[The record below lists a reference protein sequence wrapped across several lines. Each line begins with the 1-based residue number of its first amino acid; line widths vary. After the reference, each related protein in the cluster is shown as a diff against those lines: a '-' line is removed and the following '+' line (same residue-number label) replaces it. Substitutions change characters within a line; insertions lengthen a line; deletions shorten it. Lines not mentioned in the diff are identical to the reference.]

1 MLAAEGRRGRT
12 WSQNSTGRVGTGAC
26 VAALAVVVVLGG
38 MVPSEAGARTYP
50 VVACDAAP
58 GGANNSWKARAD
70 RGMVAATACPTR
82 GDADRG
88 LIVRSGPP
96 GGRVA
101 RGAAASMSFTA
112 PGGTRLATIDYRL
125 RGGRASR
132 EWAIGLVGD
141 GGRLI
146 AGCRAGSGS
155 RRCRLAGAGP
165 AHSAGLRG
173 DRRVRLEV
181 RCLAPGGCATGTRRR
196 PAAQA
201 ALRSVTV
208 SVEDRSLPRLDGTA
222 GDLLT
227 DDWQRG
233 TRTVEV
239 RASDPGGI
247 RSAALVVDGVMR
259 SSWSR
264 DCDFTRLVPCGRS
277 ASRPFGLDTATL
289 PDGAHSLTL
298 RVADSAGNVGVRSRT
313 IRVDNRAPLPVG
325 DVRLIGGEGTRTAN
339 SFDLRWTPPPGQ
351 VSPLVATRY
360 SLCRVGDPNACVPG
374 VRVGG
379 ASGIDDVS
387 VPGRGDWRFQA
398 WLQDAAGNADPRNG
412 SRPVVLSFDDR
423 RPTAITAG
431 VSNGRGGS
439 APSATVPYEGIPTIH
454 GTLAGAGGAPLAGA
468 RVAVHSRVRDGSS
481 SRHVATI
488 TTDGVG
494 RFAYRPPRGPSRSF
508 RFEYAGGERQRPA
521 TAGVRLAV
529 RARSSFAVSR
539 TRVRNGDRV
548 RFSGRLLGGHVPPQ
562 GKLLE
567 LEAHYRGRWRP
578 FAVTRTSPR
587 GRWVHP
593 YRFEGTRGRVAY
605 RFRARISRDPD
616 YPFTV
621 GGSRAVRVVVDG

>member
-1 MLAAEGRRGRT
+1 MAAAGVT
-12 WSQNSTGRVGTGAC
+12 
-26 VAALAVVVVLGG
+26 AALLLG
-38 MVPSEAGARTYP
+38 SALASDASAGTYP

-58 GGANNSWKARAD
+58 GGANNSWKGAAGA
-70 RGMVAATACPTR
+70 GMVATTACPTR
-82 GDADRG
+82 GDANRG
-88 LIVRSGPP
+88 LVVRSGPR
-96 GGRVA
+96 GRVA
-101 RGAAASMSFTA
+101 RGASARMTFTA
-112 PGGTRLATIDYRL
+112 PGGTTLAGIEYRL
-125 RGGRASR
+125 RGGRTSR
-132 EWAIGLVGD
+132 DWAIGLLGD
-141 GGRLI
+141 GGRVV
-146 AGCRAGSGS
+146 AGCRAGSGP
-155 RRCRLAGAGP
+155 RRCRLGGGRRSTP
-165 AHSAGLRG
+165 LRG
-173 DRRVRLEV
+173 DRTVRLEI
-181 RCLAPGGCATGTRRR
+181 RCVARGGCAAGSRRH
-196 PAAQA
+196 PAARA
-201 ALRSVTV
+201 ALRSVV
-208 SVEDRSLPRLDGTA
+208 VRVEDRSLPRLDGTA

-325 DVRLIGGEGTRTAN
+325 HARVLGGEATRATN
-339 SFDLRWTPPPGQ
+339 SFDVRWTPPPGQ
-351 VSPLVATRY
+351 VSPIVATHY
-360 SLCRVGDPNACVPG
+360 SLCRVGDPDACVPG
-374 VRVGG
+374 VRLGG
-379 ASGIDDVS
+379 ASGLDDLR
-387 VPGRGDWRFQA
+387 VPARGDWRLRA
-398 WLQDAAGNADPRNG
+398 WLQDAAGNADPRNA
-412 SRPVVLSFDDR
+412 SSSVVLSFDDR
-423 RPTAITAG
+423 QPTVLRAG
-431 VSNGRGGS
+431 VSNGRGGN
-439 APSATVPYEGIPTIH
+439 APSATVPYERIPTIG
-454 GTLAGAGGAPLAGA
+454 GTLTGAGGSPLAGA
-468 RVAVHSRVRDGSS
+468 RVAVYSRVRDGSPT
-481 SRHVATI
+481 RQVATV
-488 TTDGVG
+488 TTDDTG
-494 RFAYRPPRGPSRSF
+494 RFGYRPPRGPSRSF
-508 RFEYAGGERQRPA
+508 QFEYAGGERQRPA

>member
-1 MLAAEGRRGRT
+1 
-12 WSQNSTGRVGTGAC
+12 
-26 VAALAVVVVLGG
+26 
-38 MVPSEAGARTYP
+38 
-50 VVACDAAP
+50 
-58 GGANNSWKARAD
+58 
-70 RGMVAATACPTR
+70 
-82 GDADRG
+82 
-88 LIVRSGPP
+88 
-96 GGRVA
+96 
-101 RGAAASMSFTA
+101 
-112 PGGTRLATIDYRL
+112 
-125 RGGRASR
+125 
-132 EWAIGLVGD
+132 
-141 GGRLI
+141 
-146 AGCRAGSGS
+146 
-155 RRCRLAGAGP
+155 
-165 AHSAGLRG
+165 
-173 DRRVRLEV
+173 VRLEV

-208 SVEDRSLPRLDGTA
+208 SVEDRSLPSLDGTA

-233 TRTVEV
+233 VRTVEL
-239 RASDPGGI
+239 RASDPGGV
-247 RSAALVVDGVMR
+247 RAAALAVNGVVR

-264 DCDFTRLVPCGRS
+264 ECDFTRLVPCGRS
-277 ASRPFGLDTATL
+277 TSRTFGLDTARL
-289 PDGAHSLTL
+289 PDGSHSLAL
-298 RVADSAGNVGVRSRT
+298 RAVDSAGNVVARNRT

-439 APSATVPYEGIPTIH
+439 APSATVPYERIPTIH

-508 RFEYAGGERQRPA
+508 RFEYAGAERQRPA
-521 TAGVRLAV
+521 ATDVRLAV

-539 TRVRNGDRV
+539 ARVRNGDRV

-567 LEAHYRGRWRP
+567 LEAHYRDRWRP
-578 FAVTRTSPR
+578 FAVTRTSPH

-605 RFRARISRDPD
+605 RFRARIPRDPD